1 MKRFSKMLGAFALC
15 MGLLVSPVQAEKF
28 VVGFQP
34 YDTIS
39 YQAIIN
45 AELGLWKKYTPE
57 GTEIEFHP
65 AVQGTVVASN
75 MLADRAQIGYMS
87 IMPAVRAKGK
97 VKMVS
102 TTDMSEG
109 TRCSLILVRKD
120 APDFKNNEALARW
133 LDGKVIA
140 APKGSASDQYM
151 RRFFEKYKVKP
162 AEYLNQTI
170 EVISTNFRAGKL
182 DAASLWEPTL
192 SGLAS
197 EVGEGVGK
205 IVADGS
211 ACDNEDLG
219 IVVMRSD
226 FMEKHPKVAEGYL
239 RSDLEAQLFMLNP
252 DNWEQ
257 VINMVSQYATGVP
270 KRVLWYSVFG
280 KVPANSPNLVREWMK
295 REKANIDE
303 VVAFLHQEG
312 IISVDKLP
320 EGTVDDSLTRKVF
333 KASGHKPVAPGA
345 ALGVIEGRS
354 AADCPFKD

>member
-15 MGLLVSPVQAEKF
+15 MGLLANPAQAEKF

-65 AVQGTVVASN
+65 AVQGTVVANN

-87 IMPAVRAKGK
+87 IMPAAVLCVRAKGK

-120 APDFKNNEALARW
+120 APDFKDNEALARW

-219 IVVMRSD
+219 IG
-226 FMEKHPKVAEGYL
+226 H
-239 RSDLEAQLFMLNP
+239 
-252 DNWEQ
+252 
-257 VINMVSQYATGVP
+257 
-270 KRVLWYSVFG
+270 
-280 KVPANSPNLVREWMK
+280 
-295 REKANIDE
+295 
-303 VVAFLHQEG
+303 AF
-312 IISVDKLP
+312 
-320 EGTVDDSLTRKVF
+320 
-333 KASGHKPVAPGA
+333 
-345 ALGVIEGRS
+345 
-354 AADCPFKD
+354 

>member
-1 MKRFSKMLGAFALC
+1 MFIR
-15 MGLLVSPVQAEKF
+15 
-28 VVGFQP
+28 
-34 YDTIS
+34 
-39 YQAIIN
+39 
-45 AELGLWKKYTPE
+45 
-57 GTEIEFHP
+57 
-65 AVQGTVVASN
+65 
-75 MLADRAQIGYMS
+75 DRY
-87 IMPAVRAKGK
+87 
-97 VKMVS
+97 
-102 TTDMSEG
+102 
-109 TRCSLILVRKD
+109 
-120 APDFKNNEALARW
+120 N
-133 LDGKVIA
+133 
-140 APKGSASDQYM
+140 
-151 RRFFEKYKVKP
+151 VKP

-197 EVGEGVGK
+197 EVGEGVGT

-280 KVPANSPNLVREWMK
+280 KVPANSPNLVREWMNFYFGE